1 MHIKADMT
9 ERFKGRPGDQLFPSH
24 LIICKKSYVNRN
36 ICVETLPLKRGI
48 ISGDG
53 PCTCLITSNASIKCN
68 LLLSPWTILDRVIDK
83 RYLIQSNIGDYFYHI
98 HI

>member
-9 ERFKGRPGDQLFPSH
+9 ERFKGRPGDQLFPSR

-36 ICVETLPLKRGI
+36 ICAETLPLK
-48 ISGDG
+48 SDG
-53 PCTCLITSNASIKCN
+53 PCTCLITPNASIKCN

-83 RYLIQSNIGDYFYHI
+83 SYLIKTNIGDYFYHI